1 MDTSIWTIYM
11 RGLHCKIFFFSGY
24 TFSNV
29 CSLKRFTASKGG
41 PLQTKNIF
49 TDETDSLPKGKADF
63 LLAGSVTRTCEIEGI
78 TQAGIPGKIPYTPT
92 LDAEFIVNEKL
103 YSMPEIA
110 ETPSGVPT
118 PALITRAVHNL
129 NAYETIE
136 ILDLGLT
143 TKPQNTN
150 LHDFNIEAS
159 EAINKGANI
168 DAKEV
173 FTKGME
179 FGKSYELK
187 GNYLILAES
196 TPSGTTTAAASVL
209 ALGYE
214 AEGCFSSSFKDV
226 PNDIREKTI
235 KEALGLVNDGMSNFE
250 KLGVVSDN
258 MLIFCAGFLLEA
270 TKRFHVVLGGG
281 TQMAACL
288 LIADKLR
295 EDVLMRIN
303 SKNLTLATTAWV
315 ANDKNSDIKKLLGLL
330 SYTPHAVYTELS
342 FTDAQ
347 IPVLKKYDEGEA
359 KEGVGAGAALGFAN
373 ANGETNK
380 SIVDAVELIMFG
392 MM

>member
-1 MDTSIWTIYM
+1 M
-11 RGLHCKIFFFSGY
+11 
-24 TFSNV
+24 N
-29 CSLKRFTASKGG
+29 
-41 PLQTKNIF
+41 TKNIF
-49 TDETDSLPKGKADF
+49 TNEIDSLPDGKADF
-63 LLAGSVTRTCEIEGI
+63 LLAACVTKTCKIEGI
-78 TQAGIPGKIPYTPT
+78 TQAGIPGLIQLTPT
-92 LDAEFIVNEKL
+92 LDAEFIVNEKVF
-103 YSMPEIA
+103 SIGEVA

-118 PALITRAVHNL
+118 PALITKAVHNL
-129 NAYETIE
+129 DAFESIE

-143 TKPQNTN
+143 TKPQNTITHN
-150 LHDFNIEAS
+150 FNIQAS
-159 EAINKGANI
+159 QAISKGANI

-173 FTKGME
+173 FSKGMD
-179 FGKSYELK
+179 FGRKYELK

-196 TPSGTTTAAASVL
+196 TPSGTTTAAASIL
-209 ALGYE
+209 ALGYD

-235 KEALGLVNDGMSNFE
+235 KDALSLTNADMSNFE

-288 LIADKLR
+288 LIADALR
-295 EDVLMRIN
+295 EDVLMRVN
-303 SKNLTLATTAWV
+303 SNNLTLATTAWV
-315 ANDKNSDIKKLLGLL
+315 ANDKNSDIKKLLGFL

-342 FTDAQ
+342 FKDAE

-359 KEGVGAGAALGFAN
+359 KEGVGAGAALAYAN
-373 ANGETNK
+373 ANRQSNK
-380 SIVDAVELIMFG
+380 SVVDAVELIMYG